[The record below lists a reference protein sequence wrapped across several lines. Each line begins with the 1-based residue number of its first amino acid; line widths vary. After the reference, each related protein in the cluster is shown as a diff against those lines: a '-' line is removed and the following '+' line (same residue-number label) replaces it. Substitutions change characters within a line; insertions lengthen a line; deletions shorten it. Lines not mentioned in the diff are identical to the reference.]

1 MLEVLRRVE
10 ANCRLRG
17 KSSGSLEE
25 LVWSCPALA
34 PLPLTADACLPVRDR
49 QPTDTSITSLEIRNS
64 YSPSMPVIIG
74 TCKICAPPRRI
85 HDNLPFV
92 QFIALPQLF

>member
-10 ANCRLRG
+10 SNCRLRG
-17 KSSGSLEE
+17 KSTGGLEE

-49 QPTDTSITSLEIRNS
+49 LPTDTSITSLEIRNS